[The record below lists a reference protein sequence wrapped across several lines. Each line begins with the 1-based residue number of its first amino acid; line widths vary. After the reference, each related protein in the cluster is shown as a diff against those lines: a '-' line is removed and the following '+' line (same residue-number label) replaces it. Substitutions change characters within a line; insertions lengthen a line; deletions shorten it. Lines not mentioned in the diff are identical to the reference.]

1 MKKFIIPLMILAAI
15 AGQGIAQEKLKI
27 GEAVNGKLKITN
39 EADLRS
45 FLMNELGRSGTL
57 GKVIYSEVS
66 PTADRFLA
74 WLKVTGNRDDITTI
88 GVLLANINNDVY
100 IVANPDPQI
109 NAPGPGAGGSV
120 TYTCIGAPCSNCN
133 IKVTWPPGSWLPTV
147 SCFCKDSGGGEC
159 NMTVSVTFN
168 VNIGMF

>member
-1 MKKFIIPLMILAAI
+1 MKNFIITLMILTAM

-57 GKVIYSEVS
+57 GKVIYSEIS

-74 WLKVTGNRDDITTI
+74 WLKVTGNSNEITTI
-88 GVLLANINNDVY
+88 AVLLTNINNNVY
-100 IVANPDPQI
+100 IVANPVNPI
-109 NAPGPGAGGSV
+109 NAPGPGVGGSF
-120 TYTCIGAPCSNCN
+120 TYTCTGEPCSNCD
-133 IKVTWPPGSWLPTV
+133 IKITWPAGSWTPDV
-147 SCFCKDSGGGEC
+147 SCVCKDSGGGIC
-159 NMTVSVTFN
+159 NLSVSVTFKIN
-168 VNIGMF
+168 VGL